1 MFSLDGLFLCTVTSD
16 TKVLCAH
23 YGIYGDL
30 EMECLTLTNEQW
42 LQLLDVLV
50 VDSFITVFLAMLTA
64 FVVWDVVGFL
74 LRRFRVMLRARQL
87 KWLRDNTQN

>member
-1 MFSLDGLFLCTVTSD
+1 
-16 TKVLCAH
+16 
-23 YGIYGDL
+23 
-30 EMECLTLTNEQW
+30 MECLTLTNEQW

-87 KWLRDNTQN
+87 KWLRDNPQN